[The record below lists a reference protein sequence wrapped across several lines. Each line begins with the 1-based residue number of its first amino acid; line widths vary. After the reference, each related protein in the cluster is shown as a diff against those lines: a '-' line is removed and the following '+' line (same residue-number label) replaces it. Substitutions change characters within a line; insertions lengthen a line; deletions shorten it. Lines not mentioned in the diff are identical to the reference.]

1 MPTPALNNVLTT
13 LANAID
19 SVVTTVPL
27 VSAAVFPL
35 KGWAAI
41 EGETPYINEVISWT
55 GKSGNSLTGVARG
68 QDGTAAASH
77 TAGKKVGIS
86 IIARHITELQ
96 VTHGTTAE
104 RMTLGLAYGVDETG
118 RRFWDTDV
126 QELFVWIGSDWGVP
140 TVSFGTSRGIRDYLV
155 TSEPERAIVL
165 AESYRKGD
173 RLTDL
178 TSPVAMVY
186 VCSASTITH
195 SMNDWLP
202 IGRQG

>member
-1 MPTPALNNVLTT
+1 MPTPALNNVITT
-13 LANAID
+13 LAGAID
-19 SVVTTVPL
+19 SSVTTIAL
-27 VSAAVFPL
+27 TSAAAFPT

-41 EGETPYINEVISWT
+41 EGETPFINEVIAWT
-55 GKSGNSLTGVARG
+55 GKSGNSLTGVSRG

-77 TAGKKVGIS
+77 TAGKKVGIA

-126 QELFVWIGSDWGVP
+126 QELFVWVGGDWGVP
-140 TVSFGTSRGIRDYLV
+140 TISFGTHRGIRDYLIS
-155 TSEPERAIVL
+155 SEPERTLVL
-165 AESYRKGD
+165 AENYRKGD

-178 TSPVAMVY
+178 TSAVALVY
-186 VCSASTITH
+186 VCTTASITH
-195 SMNDWLP
+195 TMNDWLP